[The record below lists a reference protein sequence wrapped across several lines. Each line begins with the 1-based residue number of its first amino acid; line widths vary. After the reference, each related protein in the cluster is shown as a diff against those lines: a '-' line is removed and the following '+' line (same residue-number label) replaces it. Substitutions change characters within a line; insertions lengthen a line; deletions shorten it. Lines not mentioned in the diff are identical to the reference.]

1 MMLTQLADVA
11 RRTGYPVIEVQGWKT
26 RGHGPQIDVRT
37 VINHHTANGGAAGNA
52 PSLAVVQHG
61 RPGLAGPLAHYLLGR
76 DGTIYVVAAGLCWHA
91 GVSRKTDY
99 ENPHSIGIEAEAVG
113 VPGTKGDWPAVQMD
127 SYRRLDRALIEE
139 FHLTVSDV
147 LGHKETCAPEGRK
160 SDPDFD
166 MNNFRAAVA
175 AVNLFKPASM
185 EDDMQ
190 WSDKIKLT
198 AEDAKWWGTPY
209 KEGDEVTIG
218 LMLRYP
224 TMARRTESELK
235 QFIAQS
241 AARDAALLAALKA
254 PAPGGG
260 TLTAAELAEAAEVG
274 AEAALAKLGHA
285 LDGTA

>member
-11 RRTGYPVIEVQGWKT
+11 RRTGYPVVEVQGWKT
-26 RGHGPQIDVRT
+26 RGHGPQADVRT
-37 VINHHTANGGAAGNA
+37 ITCHHTANGGATGNA
-52 PSLAVVQHG
+52 PSLGVVQNG
-61 RPGLAGPLAHYLLGR
+61 RPGLAGPLSHYLLGR

-91 GVSRKTDY
+91 GVSLKPDY
-99 ENPHSIGIEAEAVG
+99 ENPHAVGIEAEAVG

-127 SYRRLDRALIEE
+127 AYHRLCRALVEE
-139 FHLTVSDV
+139 FGLEVADV
-147 LGHKETCAPEGRK
+147 RGHKETCAPKGRK

-166 MNNFRAAVA
+166 MTAFRAAVA
-175 AVNLFKPASM
+175 AVDLSTRAV

-198 AEDAKWWGTPY
+198 AEDAKWWGPPY
-209 KEGDEVTIG
+209 KEGDEVTVG

-224 TMARRTESELK
+224 TMARRTERELK
-235 QFIAQS
+235 EFIAQS

-254 PAPGGG
+254 PASGGG
-260 TLTAAELAEAAEVG
+260 SLTPAELAAAAQAG
-274 AEAALAKLGHA
+274 AEAALAQLGHA